1 VSIEP
6 SQGALGDK
14 PDDDSDEVV
23 EGPTLSVEGDVDE
36 SEPRLRRERAHEKT
50 RAGLAWALFL
60 TFAGTVLAV
69 ILVVAFG
76 SHARSQDATEL
87 LKTLLPAETA
97 LLGSAVGFYFGT
109 RSRP

>member
-1 VSIEP
+1 MSIESP
-6 SQGALGDK
+6 KDAPGDK

-23 EGPTLSVEGDVDE
+23 EEPTLSVEGDVDE

-76 SHARSQDATEL
+76 GHARSQDATEL